1 MEALD
6 ANKVPHMAEALIN
19 LLEGRRVFFHRRIK
33 RRRWDFDSETSGDG
47 CSAARLENCWIYSFV
62 RFFSCLCFSEIVSV
76 NRLRQRHPV
85 SAVALRVHVTVVWL
99 LNSHARSRTERTDAR
114 AHVKHI
120 RFSLGSQVPFPV
132 VAGSSGDAIKKKKKK
147 RRKAVELQRGRE
159 IMMWD
164 HKAPPELLR
173 VTARRLDER
182 LSCLFLSF
190 RSFILSFCLRKQPSF
205 LFLRADKRS
214 ASLINVA
221 LLLFN
226 GGS

>member
-6 ANKVPHMAEALIN
+6 ANKVPHMTEALIN

-33 RRRWDFDSETSGDG
+33 RRRWDLDSETSGDG

-85 SAVALRVHVTVVWL
+85 SAVALRVHVTVEFPRTPGVGPNGQTLALMRSTSGFRWA
-99 LNSHARSRTERTDAR
+99 ARFRFQSSREVRETR
-114 AHVKHI
+114 
-120 RFSLGSQVPFPV
+120 L
-132 VAGSSGDAIKKKKKK
+132 KKKKKK

-164 HKAPPELLR
+164 HKAPPELL
-173 VTARRLDER
+173 
-182 LSCLFLSF
+182 
-190 RSFILSFCLRKQPSF
+190 
-205 LFLRADKRS
+205 
-214 ASLINVA
+214 
-221 LLLFN
+221 
-226 GGS
+226 